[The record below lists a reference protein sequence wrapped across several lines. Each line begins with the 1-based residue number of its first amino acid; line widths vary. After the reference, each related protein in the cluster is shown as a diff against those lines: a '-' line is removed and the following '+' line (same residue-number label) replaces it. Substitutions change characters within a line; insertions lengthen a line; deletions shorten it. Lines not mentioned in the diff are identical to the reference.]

1 MSLAQ
6 RLKRPEILVC
16 PGVYDA
22 FSAKLVEQAG
32 FEAAFVS
39 GAGVSYSTLAK
50 PDVGLVSLEEMVGQ
64 VRNVA
69 NAVSIPIIADG
80 DNGHGSA
87 INLMRT
93 TELFE
98 QAGAS
103 AVQYED
109 QVFPKRCGHL
119 GGKRLISAYEMALKI
134 ESACQARRRDD
145 FLVIGRTDARSI
157 EGLEAAIDRARIY
170 RQFGADLVFIE
181 SPLSAGELKRCV
193 DALPGV
199 PLVANM
205 LEGGKTPLFANQA
218 LEEMGYR
225 IALWPNSLVRYFA
238 FAGATLLSHL
248 RNQGTTEALLDQMVD
263 FPELN
268 EMLGIREFANLEA
281 RFVPEISVQRDL

>member
-1 MSLAQ
+1 MNLAE
-6 RLKRPEILVC
+6 RLKEPQILVC

-50 PDVGLVSLEEMVGQ
+50 PDVGLVSLEEMVSR
-64 VRNVA
+64 VRNIA
-69 NAVSIPIIADG
+69 NAVSIPVIADG

-109 QVFPKRCGHL
+109 QGFPKRCGHL
-119 GGKRLISAYEMALKI
+119 NGKRLISAHEMALKI
-134 ESACQARRRDD
+134 ESACQARRQND
-145 FLVIGRTDARSI
+145 FLIIGRTDARSI
-157 EGLEAAIDRARIY
+157 EGLDAAIDRARTY
-170 RQFGADLVFIE
+170 YAAGADLIFVE
-181 SPLSAGELKRCV
+181 SPLSVDELKRCV
-193 DALPGV
+193 DALPNV

-205 LEGGKTPLFANQA
+205 LEGGQTPLVGNQA

-225 IALWPNSLVRYFA
+225 IALWPNSLVRHFA
-238 FAGATLLSHL
+238 FAGATLLDRL
-248 RNQGTTEALLDQMVD
+248 RTQGTTESLLAEMVD
-263 FPELN
+263 FPDLN
-268 EMLGIREFANLEA
+268 EMLGIREFAQLEA
-281 RFVPEISVQRDL
+281 RFLPEISNQRHL